1 MKTREQQAVE
11 LLQTFVESW
20 DGVLADEHQPI
31 DGAAA
36 VDYIAGF
43 YQDCQRVLAAP
54 AQKAGSA

>member
-1 MKTREQQAVE
+1 ME